1 MIKLII
7 ICCEVVMINMGVRS
21 YSYEAGYTNDSKRY
35 TVTIFTTQKYEVG
48 DTIGT
53 FDMYPKIDLSDTMVF
68 YNN

>member
-1 MIKLII
+1 
-7 ICCEVVMINMGVRS
+7 MGVRS

-53 FDMYPKIDLSDTMVF
+53 FDMYPKINLSDTMVF

>member
-21 YSYEAGYTNDSKRY
+21 YSYEAGYTNNSMKY
-35 TVTIFTTQKYEVG
+35 TMTIFTDQKYEVG

-53 FDMYPKIDLSDTMVF
+53 FDRYPKIDLRDTMVF
-68 YNN
+68 NNN